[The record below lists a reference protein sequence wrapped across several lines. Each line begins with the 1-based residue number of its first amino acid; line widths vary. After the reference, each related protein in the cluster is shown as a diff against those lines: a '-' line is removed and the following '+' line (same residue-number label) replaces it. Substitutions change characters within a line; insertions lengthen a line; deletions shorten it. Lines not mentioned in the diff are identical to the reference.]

1 MPPLHDAGFIAL
13 QEALAGEYSLDRELG
28 RGGMGI
34 VYLAREV
41 RLARPVA
48 IKVLPP
54 DLAADPAIR
63 DAFLSESQLVARLT
77 HPNIVPV
84 HAAGE
89 RGGFVF
95 IAMAF
100 VEGTTLGERI
110 RSRGPLLP
118 GQAARVLREVAW
130 ALAYAHGAGIVHRD
144 VSAENI
150 LLERGTERAI
160 VTDFGIAGAM
170 RTSALTDDGNVVGNA
185 HYVSPEHIAGQPV
198 EAPGDLYSLGVT
210 GYYALTGR
218 LPFDGE
224 TTAEVI
230 RKHLTETAPSITSVA
245 PSVPPRLAS
254 AVERCLHKEPFRR
267 YRNAESFAE
276 AIDLAFEHAR
286 EIPAPLRVF
295 LNKADQETPALFAFF
310 GLGAMPGIALAFAT
324 SRWEMFFAPF
334 LPVVLL
340 GFQPG
345 LFRLRRLL
353 ADGYVVDDIHAAK
366 RERLLARSEEIEY
379 ERRQSSPKVRQ
390 VMRILLGASLGA
402 AGVGL
407 GIALNASR
415 LESAHLLGR
424 GELQATQ
431 EQLVM
436 LFFPALC
443 GATIGGVAL
452 GGEFVRLR
460 LAGRLA
466 AASIA
471 FWKGKWGARL
481 AKVASFGLKPPARP
495 ALGMPMLTEVALG
508 RATDHLF
515 DALPK
520 ATRRELA
527 GLPAIVRRL
536 ESDAGTLRVTISK
549 LDDQLAAFEFGTGA
563 IDDAERSTV
572 AVSLRATRTTA
583 ADRLSATVTALEG
596 IRLDLLRLQMGTAG
610 VESVTASL
618 QVATAMADRIAET
631 ADAQQQVELLLRRV
645 ESDPV
650 GPKNSAGDVA
660 HDAEAEAIDDEDT
673 PVGGVPAAHG

>member
-54 DLAADPAIR
+54 ALAADATIR
-63 DAFLSESQLVARLT
+63 AAFLRESQVIARLS

-84 HAAGE
+84 FAAGE
-89 RGGFVF
+89 RDGFVY

-170 RTSALTDDGNVVGNA
+170 RTSALTDDGTVLGNA

-198 EAPGDLYSLGVT
+198 EAPADLYSLGVT

-224 TTAEVI
+224 TSADVI
-230 RKHLTETAPSITSVA
+230 RKQLTETAPSITSVA
-245 PSVPPRLAS
+245 PAVPPRLAS

-295 LNKADQETPALFAFF
+295 LNKGDQETPALLAFF
-310 GLGAMPGIALAFAT
+310 GMGAMPGIALAIAMG
-324 SRWEMFFAPF
+324 RWEMFFVPFAPI
-334 LPVVLL
+334 VLL

-345 LFRLRRLL
+345 FFRLRNLL

-379 ERRQSSPKVRQ
+379 ERRQSSPKFRRL
-390 VMRILLGASLGA
+390 MRILFGASLGA
-402 AGVGL
+402 AGLGL
-407 GIALNASR
+407 GIGIDIGTV
-415 LESAHLLGR
+415 ESAHMLGIGTVMMMQR
-424 GELQATQ
+424 
-431 EQLVM
+431 QLVA
-436 LFFPALC
+436 LLFPALC

-452 GGEFVRLR
+452 AGEFVRLR

-466 AASIA
+466 AASIS

-481 AKVASFGLKPPARP
+481 AKLASIGLKPPARP
-495 ALGMPMLTEVALG
+495 VLGMPMLTEIALG

-520 ATRRELA
+520 TTRRELA
-527 GLPAIVRRL
+527 ELPGIVRKL
-536 ESDAGTLRVTISK
+536 EQDAGALRVTIGK

-563 IDDAERSTV
+563 IDDAERSDV
-572 AVSLRATRTTA
+572 ADSLRVTRATA
-583 ADRLSATVTALEG
+583 AERLSATVTALEG

-618 QVATAMADRIAET
+618 QAATEMANQIAGSL
-631 ADAQQQVELLLRRV
+631 DAQQEVERLLRRV
-645 ESDPV
+645 ESAPLPD
-650 GPKNSAGDVA
+650 AGADRA
-660 HDAEAEAIDDEDT
+660 SGDAGSLDDEDT
-673 PVGGVPAAHG
+673 PVGGVPAARG